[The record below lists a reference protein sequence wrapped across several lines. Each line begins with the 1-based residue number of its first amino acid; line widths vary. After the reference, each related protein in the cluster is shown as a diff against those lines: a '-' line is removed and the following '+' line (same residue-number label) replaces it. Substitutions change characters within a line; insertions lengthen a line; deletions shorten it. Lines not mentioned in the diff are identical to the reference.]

1 MGGQVRASCVLCTC
15 VVWRT
20 GVPPIPCVS
29 QAPQSLVLEEGV
41 YVKCDVRG
49 LCKVSSAAD
58 RTVLATMRN
67 GVWRDVPEE
76 VEPKGDRRGKSK
88 GKGKASIVVQGDHPA
103 IVVPHGCT
111 VIVPTEAGVKELL
124 TAELHTELVD
134 FVEKGS
140 AVFDTQHL
148 LRFMQGEAV
157 VGDLRWPL
165 LVQVVAVCM
174 EPRFLFLSFVY
185 FLVVQQ

>member
-1 MGGQVRASCVLCTC
+1 
-15 VVWRT
+15 
-20 GVPPIPCVS
+20 VPPIPCVS
-29 QAPQSLVLEEGV
+29 QAPQSLVLEEGA

-88 GKGKASIVVQGDHPA
+88 GRGKGKGKSKASIVVQGDHPA
-103 IVVPHGCT
+103 IVVPRGCT

-157 VGDLRWPL
+157 VG
-165 LVQVVAVCM
+165 VC
-174 EPRFLFLSFVY
+174 VGHC
-185 FLVVQQ
+185 